1 MQLVISKT
9 TLNHPKRTAPN
20 NIGGGGIISQ
30 NKIL

>member
-1 MQLVISKT
+1 MQSVISKI

-20 NIGGGGIISQ
+20 NIGGGVIPQ